1 MFVSNGKLNAS
12 YDEFAAM
19 CHKSSLIY
27 LSSNYC
33 VLKVNAN
40 KRNIAMNGCN
50 RQYGDCTYDVTRLG
64 FVVRG
69 AKHDCRCFDTVDA
82 GGCSVLAAAQPA
94 LRQIESFGTCNGQT
108 MAAASA
114 FNQFINYSERF

>member
-40 KRNIAMNGCN
+40 KRNIAVNGYN
-50 RQYGDCTYDVTRLG
+50 RQYGDCMTSLDWGLLSAEPSTIA
-64 FVVRG
+64 G
-69 AKHDCRCFDTVDA
+69 AST
-82 GGCSVLAAAQPA
+82 L
-94 LRQIESFGTCNGQT
+94 
-108 MAAASA
+108 
-114 FNQFINYSERF
+114 